1 MARFLLVIPGPN
13 ENDSHLDVAPISER
27 HNASNYGEAEM
38 LYKAE
43 LIARALEAI
52 KSEVNWRDTQWLE
65 DWLWE
70 LKTEQLKSYL
80 DENDS

>member
-1 MARFLLVIPGPN
+1 
-13 ENDSHLDVAPISER
+13 
-27 HNASNYGEAEM
+27 M

-80 DENDS
+80 NENDSHL